1 MKIKKQR
8 FIYCLF
14 VSLVA
19 IPAIIV
25 FSIISY
31 QFFNSYQSGIVEK
44 SFVYEKSIPYSF
56 SRFSNGVKIYAVDEL
71 GYAKEL
77 YYAYSLS
84 DDDVSEE
91 LKTGDKITVTFYNS
105 DYSDDAAELNV
116 LGIKTAQ
123 KTILDAELSVKSTL
137 KNALLFAFFALF
149 ALVFEFLFFIFS
161 KKIFKDKQITKR
173 TDRKV
178 TDDLWKESLFG

>member
-77 YYAYSLS
+77 YYTYTSSS
-84 DDDVSEE
+84 DNEYV
-91 LKTGDKITVTFYNS
+91 
-105 DYSDDAAELNV
+105 
-116 LGIKTAQ
+116 
-123 KTILDAELSVKSTL
+123 
-137 KNALLFAFFALF
+137 
-149 ALVFEFLFFIFS
+149 
-161 KKIFKDKQITKR
+161 
-173 TDRKV
+173 
-178 TDDLWKESLFG
+178 